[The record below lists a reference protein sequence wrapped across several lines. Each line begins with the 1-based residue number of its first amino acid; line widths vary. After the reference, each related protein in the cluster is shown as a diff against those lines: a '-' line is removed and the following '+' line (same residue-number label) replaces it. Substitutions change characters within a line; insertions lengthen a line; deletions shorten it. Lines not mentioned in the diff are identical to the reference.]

1 MHLGP
6 RGGSKVTKG
15 GRGHPARAHPCDPWP
30 LPPRDV
36 WSRGPRTFFG
46 RKRWVE
52 FCWVTPPRCTTQL
65 GTKVQGPYGGHRA
78 HFGRP
83 PGHSWGG
90 GEAQQVVGKR
100 TGLAKKA
107 CICTKPSIQAPSSS
121 RTRHN
126 NNEMNIWI
134 GGPLLERLGRNGRLM
149 VRARLREKD
158 RRGRA
163 SPLRPAY
170 RACSPCSP
178 PVSPAPARAHDL
190 ARPQGTWAG
199 CIPVESTCF
208 SLWLLKLASGEDSQ

>member
-1 MHLGP
+1 M
-6 RGGSKVTKG
+6 
-15 GRGHPARAHPCDPWP
+15 
-30 LPPRDV
+30 
-36 WSRGPRTFFG
+36 
-46 RKRWVE
+46 
-52 FCWVTPPRCTTQL
+52 TPPRGSEMHNTTWDE
-65 GTKVQGPYGGHRA
+65 GPRPIWWPQGPLRA
-78 HFGRP
+78 P
-83 PGHSWGG
+83 AWPQLGG